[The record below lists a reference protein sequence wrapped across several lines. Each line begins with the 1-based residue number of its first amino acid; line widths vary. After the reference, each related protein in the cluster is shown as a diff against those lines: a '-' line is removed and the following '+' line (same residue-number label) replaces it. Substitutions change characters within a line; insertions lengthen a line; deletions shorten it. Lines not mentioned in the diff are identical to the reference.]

1 MGYTYV
7 LYNRNAILI
16 KFLHLK
22 TIQNK
27 KTILKNA
34 IAKVKLRSQTVRKI
48 IFEIKVKNWQK
59 EAEKDKNTMES
70 GFFKDL
76 SILRP

>member
-1 MGYTYV
+1 M
-7 LYNRNAILI
+7 
-16 KFLHLK
+16 
-22 TIQNK
+22 QNK
-27 KTILKNA
+27 ESILKNT

-70 GFFKDL
+70 GYFEDL